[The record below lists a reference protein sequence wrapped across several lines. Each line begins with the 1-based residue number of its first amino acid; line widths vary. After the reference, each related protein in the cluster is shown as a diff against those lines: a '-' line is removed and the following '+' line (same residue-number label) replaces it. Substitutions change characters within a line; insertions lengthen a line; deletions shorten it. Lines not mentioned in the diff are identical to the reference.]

1 MELGLD
7 RIVAEMLSKDIVV
20 FDTGLVWKDGGTS
33 KINAHANV
41 MVLDVKR
48 RRLFQIDLQGGSILR
63 NVAWFNG
70 FNRMIAG
77 LKMNRVIQA
86 NWRSLTKRMLVC
98 FNILL

>member
-1 MELGLD
+1 
-7 RIVAEMLSKDIVV
+7 MLSKDIVV
-20 FDTGLVWKDGGTS
+20 FDTGLVWKDRRTS

-48 RRLFQIDLQGGSILR
+48 RRLFQIDSQGGSILR

-77 LKMNRVIQA
+77 LRMNRVIQA

-98 FNILL
+98 INILL